1 MSRIMRNRSLLKAM
15 CTICLIGILGV
26 DPVFAGTG
34 EPRAR
39 MLTNF
44 EIIEKVSSEAAAD
57 IIAGLGPDQRG
68 EVVLLNKA
76 KSAGAVDFM
85 LENAFVKETHEAG
98 IKVAIEGPNVT
109 ASGKYRLS
117 YQIIH
122 LSISYPRSSRK
133 LWVGPR
139 EVARSAKADVFAQLI
154 DVATGS
160 VLWVRETHKQYND
173 TIDYSR
179 LKEVE
184 DAQYDF
190 TRPQHSEFRLTRLLE
205 PLVVGGIVVGLV
217 YLFFSNQS
225 NK

>member
-1 MSRIMRNRSLLKAM
+1 MRNRSFLKAT
-15 CTICLIGILGV
+15 CTICLIGILGI
-26 DPVFAGTG
+26 DPLLAGAV
-34 EPRAR
+34 EPHPGI
-39 MLTNF
+39 LTNF
-44 EIIEKVSSEAAAD
+44 EIIDRVSSEVVKD
-57 IIAGLGPDQRG
+57 IIAGLGPEQHG
-68 EVVLLNKA
+68 ETLLLNKV

-98 IKVAIEGPNVT
+98 IRIAVEGPNVT

-122 LSISYPRSSRK
+122 LSLSYPRSSRRFW
-133 LWVGPR
+133 LGPR
-139 EVARSAKADVFAQLI
+139 EVARSARADVFAQLI
-154 DVATGS
+154 DVATGN
-160 VLWVRETHKQYND
+160 VLWVRETHKEYND

-190 TRPQHSEFRLTRLLE
+190 TRPPHSEFKMTKLFE
-205 PLVVGGIVVGLV
+205 PLIVGGIVVGLV

>member
-1 MSRIMRNRSLLKAM
+1 MRNKSLLKAM
-15 CTICLIGILGV
+15 CTICLIGILGI
-26 DPVFAGTG
+26 DSLFAGTG

-39 MLTNF
+39 LLTNL
-44 EIIEKVSSEAAAD
+44 EIIDKVSSEAARD
-57 IIAGLGPDQRG
+57 IIAGLGPEQMG
-68 EVVLLNKA
+68 ETVFLNKA

-85 LENAFVKETHEAG
+85 IENAFVKEAHTAG
-98 IKVAIEGPNVT
+98 LKVAVEGPNVA

-139 EVARSAKADVFAQLI
+139 KVDRSAQADVFAQFI

-160 VLWVRETHKQYND
+160 ILWVRQTHKEYND

-184 DAQYDF
+184 DASYDF
-190 TRPQHSEFRLTRLLE
+190 TRPPHSEFRVTRLLE

>member
-1 MSRIMRNRSLLKAM
+1 MRNRRLLKAT

-26 DPVFAGTG
+26 DPLFAATA
-34 EPRAR
+34 EPHAR
-39 MLTNF
+39 ILTNL
-44 EIIEKVSSEAAAD
+44 EIIDRLSSEAVVD

-68 EVVLLNKA
+68 ETILLSKA
-76 KSAGAVDFM
+76 KSAGTVDFL
-85 LENAFVKETHEAG
+85 LENAFVKETHTAG
-98 IKVAIEGPNVT
+98 LRVAAEGPNITVN
-109 ASGKYRLS
+109 GKYRLS

-133 LWVGPR
+133 WWFGPR
-139 EVARSAKADVFAQLI
+139 KVARAAQADVFAQLI
-154 DVATGS
+154 DVATGD

-179 LKEVE
+179 LREVE

-190 TRPQHSEFRLTRLLE
+190 TRPPHSEFRMTRLFE